1 MEALGYVVY
10 TILVILAIT
19 WAFGVRVKLGITTST
34 IIGSMFFSLSAIIIP
49 ATGLPLLYALL
60 FIPLGYLFSLFT
72 AHIMPRS
79 KFLSNFF
86 ILLGSI
92 YAGIIRVGI
101 DKNKIRLEQEKA
113 AHEAVE
119 SWAKKQDKK

>member
-1 MEALGYVVY
+1 MEILGYIAY
-10 TILVILAIT
+10 TILVVLAIT

-49 ATGLPLLYALL
+49 IIGLPFIYALL
-60 FIPLGYLFSLFT
+60 VIPLGYLFSLFS
-72 AHIMPRS
+72 AYVMS
-79 KFLSNFF
+79 KSKLLSSLF

-119 SWAKKQDKK
+119 GWARSKEK